1 MATKKTIKENPITTF
16 RKNFENRSKTFKS
29 SLKKANNGIIAGPQT
44 EMQSKLSDAMNSQPP
59 IPRPN
64 RESIFNSYNPQNN
77 IRTANEMNANDGTK
91 IQNQLSL
98 DKMQLYDKQLR
109 ADEQYK
115 KALLNRRKPIFT
127 YPGLPDPT
135 KQKKGGPVYKTG
147 GATKSKNNLPT
158 AQFGKAI
165 MTSKNVPKK
174 VVKKPNTG
182 SGSGMGRMAADD
194 AAFDAIIK
202 KEYKAGGA
210 TKATKFAALAK
221 PFNKAT
227 AADRIAGA
235 KKNARKK

>member
-1 MATKKTIKENPITTF
+1 
-16 RKNFENRSKTFKS
+16 
-29 SLKKANNGIIAGPQT
+29 
-44 EMQSKLSDAMNSQPP
+44 
-59 IPRPN
+59 
-64 RESIFNSYNPQNN
+64 
-77 IRTANEMNANDGTK
+77 
-91 IQNQLSL
+91 
-98 DKMQLYDKQLR
+98 MQLYDKQLR
-109 ADEQYK
+109 AKEQYK
-115 KALLNRRKPIFT
+115 KALLNRPKPIFT
-127 YPGLPDPT
+127 DPGLPDPT

-158 AQFGKAI
+158 AQLGMAI

-182 SGSGMGRMAADD
+182 SGSGMGRMSKDD
-194 AAFDAIIK
+194 EAFDNLMTK
-202 KEYKAGGA
+202 QYKAGGA